1 MYEKNSKTYSTYL
14 PMYTSEKK
22 EVRDKQSNEFFDNM
36 AISSIV
42 IVYFINLYISTAN
55 MPHNTTHHLSLV
67 LAFVF

>member
-14 PMYTSEKK
+14 PRYTSEKK

-42 IVYFINLYISTAN
+42 IVFFINLYISTA
-55 MPHNTTHHLSLV
+55 
-67 LAFVF
+67 

>member
-14 PMYTSEKK
+14 PRYKSEKK

-42 IVYFINLYISTAN
+42 IVFFINLYISTA
-55 MPHNTTHHLSLV
+55 
-67 LAFVF
+67 